1 MRCKLSTAAGC
12 SEHSANVSRGYFT
25 QHTVGLHEGQRSSLP
40 PILRTLCA
48 LAQPFLLAD
57 SVLLKAEITVY
68 FEDSRTVVS
77 MVTLS

>member
-12 SEHSANVSRGYFT
+12 SEHSANVS
-25 QHTVGLHEGQRSSLP
+25 QHIVGLHEGQRSSLP